1 MVTGFNTQ
9 QGQGNYYLQFETGN
23 KEYFLFM
30 QEMARRCV
38 DGKIP
43 TKELKHFLEV
53 EIKRTREWQELV
65 SDPIY
70 DTVWV
75 GFDEA
80 RTLRRNHIRFCEC
93 LLAMIDKEVSG
104 E

>member
-23 KEYFLFM
+23 REYFLFM

-43 TKELKHFLEV
+43 MKELKHFLEV
-53 EIKRTREWQELV
+53 EIKQTRERQENIRG
-65 SDPIY
+65 PIY
-70 DTVWV
+70 DGVWV

-80 RTLRRNHIRFCEC
+80 RTLRRRHISFCER
-93 LLAMIDKEVSG
+93 LLVMIDGEVSG